1 VFLNPADTML
11 WERPTATSLSAPSRT
26 ARCSP
31 PTGSNCT
38 PSPRPATPRLDL
50 PVRAGAGRGVLR
62 RHPLPGRA
70 GATGRSF
77 SDFPTILGSIKD
89 KLGKL
94 PPDTVVYTGHGD
106 TTRIGDEIVNYD
118 EWVARGH

>member
-1 VFLNPADTML
+1 VGTTHGDKPFRAIEDGQVFTADGIELHAIATPGHSPA
-11 WERPTATSLSAPSRT
+11 
-26 ARCSP
+26 
-31 PTGSNCT
+31 
-38 PSPRPATPRLDL
+38 RPACTR
-50 PVRAGAGRGVLR
+50 RAGRGVLR
-62 RHPLPGRA
+62 RHALPGRA